1 MGIFFECM
9 HRETM
14 KFMWRIGRNNQ
25 KYEISRELY
34 MISNILGTAC
44 ARKRDQTLNS
54 FEKLP
59 TPHKL

>member
-25 KYEISRELY
+25 EIWNIQRILY
-34 MISNILGTAC
+34 DFQG
-44 ARKRDQTLNS
+44 DQTLIP